1 MSDELNFDDLSLIEV
16 PVTIAGKKYVLREAD
31 EDTAAAYRNA
41 AIAGARIE
49 DGQLTEMPSNL
60 AGVQSLLVSRC
71 LFPCAESGS
80 PSSKP
85 VPREVVGSWPSR
97 IVKPLFERAKEISE
111 LDEDETLE
119 GLVEQQAKLG
129 KRIAKMRKESAKN
142 APSAT
147 MDGSV

>member
-1 MSDELNFDDLSLIEV
+1 
-16 PVTIAGKKYVLREAD
+16 
-31 EDTAAAYRNA
+31 
-41 AIAGARIE
+41 
-49 DGQLTEMPSNL
+49 
-60 AGVQSLLVSRC
+60 
-71 LFPCAESGS
+71 
-80 PSSKP
+80 